1 MAEIS
6 LYDRYPDS
14 VEYDGEEYRLDL
26 SWDNVLRSI
35 DVFSDPEISEEIQV
49 ETALDNLIVDRHP
62 VSGKLL
68 GAIFTLIFPKSQ
80 KDSEPVIDFQQDADL
95 ILAAFRQ
102 AYGIDLKKSGMHWC
116 EFSALLK
123 GIPRNTRL
131 AEIIDI
137 RQRPIPKPT
146 KYNAEER
153 AALIQAKTQVAIK
166 KENAAE
172 NALWKMYESLTAQ
185 AKGG

>member
-1 MAEIS
+1 MAEIR

-26 SWDNVLRSI
+26 SWDNVLRSL
-35 DVFSDPEISEEIQV
+35 DVFSDLEISKEIQV
-49 ETALDNLIVDRHP
+49 ETALDNLVINRHP
-62 VSGKLL
+62 VEVRLL
-68 GAIFTLIFPKSQ
+68 DAIFALIFKKNQ
-80 KDSEPVIDFQQDADL
+80 KDSEPAIDFRQDADL

-102 AYGIDLKKSGMHWC
+102 AYGIDLKKSKMHWC

-123 GIPRNTRL
+123 GVPRNTRL

-153 AALIQAKTQVAIK
+153 AALIRAKTQVAIK
-166 KENAAE
+166 KENAVE